1 MRLISV
7 AVFVAVLCAGCTQIL
22 GIEDVSIEEE
32 IGDDDAGPPDGPPDG
47 SPDPIDASPI
57 DSPIDASPI
66 DAPIDGTPA
75 ECSDADGPC
84 CTGGFFDPATEVCD
98 TSVSYRCNGG
108 CAGARQQRTSER
120 HCSGAS
126 AACNGTV
133 VDGAWTTMSSCTADQ
148 LCTPHGSN
156 QPTCDACEYGCEANA
171 CKEGVIYVFPSM
183 GQYQGDMGG
192 RSGVDSTC
200 ALTLEQNHPTLDCTE
215 VHALIGVSAADRLQQ
230 MSVNYGIPGDIPV
243 RRPDGTDIASNF
255 AALIGD
261 GALLAAVAPSSGF
274 FWSGLNHSFT
284 CSGWTSTSSTL
295 NGDSGNFALTSTWLS
310 QAFRKCNE
318 LYRIACVCW
327 HD

>member
-7 AVFVAVLCAGCTQIL
+7 AVFVAVLCTGCTQIL
-22 GIEDVSIEEE
+22 GIEDVSIEDE
-32 IGDDDAGPPDGPPDG
+32 IGDDDAAPPDGPPNT
-47 SPDPIDASPI
+47 PIDAEPI
-57 DSPIDASPI
+57 DSPIDAMPIDSPI
-66 DAPIDGTPA
+66 DGEPPQCT
-75 ECSDADGPC
+75 DGPC
-84 CTGGFFDPATEVCD
+84 CSGGFFEPDTKVCD
-98 TSVSYRCNGG
+98 SSIAYRCNGSL
-108 CAGARQQRTSER
+108 CAGTRQVQTTER
-120 HCSGAS
+120 HCSGSSAGCDGSLVPLGWQTISTCGGDQVCTTHGAS
-126 AACNGTV
+126 E
-133 VDGAWTTMSSCTADQ
+133 
-148 LCTPHGSN
+148 
-156 QPTCDACEYGCEANA
+156 PTCDTCEYGCEANA
-171 CKEGVIYVFPSM
+171 CKEGVLYVFPSM

-200 ALTLEQNHPTLDCTE
+200 ALTLEQQHPTLDCTE

-261 GALLAAVAPSSGF
+261 GALLAAVAPTSGI

-284 CSGWTSTSSTL
+284 CSGWTSTSNTL
-295 NGDSGNFALTSTWLS
+295 NGDSGNFASTSSWLT